1 MWQWLSQPYPYTNPF
16 ATGPDPDAQTRRLI
30 RNVIF
35 TLYTLGGVTMAS
47 TLVLPSA
54 PLGSDSARQTLLAII
69 VVMFAVALYTRFAPR
84 IPDRWYLVACYLS
97 LPIIA
102 VYITLFEDLRPA
114 AIFLMWPAMA
124 GAFFGQARECFGG
137 FVFGTLC
144 YAVALFGFTTES
156 FKWDWFTYVSTATG
170 VAMTLVFV
178 MKTRAIRLI
187 ARLDETARTDALTGV
202 LNRGA
207 FADELEQELQRARDT
222 ATPLAVISLDLDH
235 FKQVNDLYGHAG
247 GDDALRAVTQII
259 TRVVP
264 DDAVFARVGGEEFAV
279 LLPGRDFGLALPIAE
294 RVREAVERDTAGQE
308 PSLTVS
314 VGVAAFPSAGD
325 TPSALLLG
333 ADHALYAAKQ
343 TGRNRVVA
351 ADESEQ
357 RLLDLVDRHRT
368 IETDAGSQTA
378 LRLAERLELHRR
390 GEQRR
395 SERVAEVVVLIAE
408 EMRLEPEDIGRM
420 RLAGLVRDVGMLGVP
435 DEILAAG
442 HALTPEERELV
453 ERHVQ
458 IGIEV
463 LTACGLS
470 ELAAWVGAHHERPD
484 GLGYPHGLRGE
495 EIPLPA
501 RILAVAEAFTSL
513 TSGPGVPTAVAIGE
527 LLDCAGSQF
536 DERVVAA
543 LSDALLT
550 HDDVPAARLA
560 S

>member
-1 MWQWLSQPYPYTNPF
+1 MWRWLSKPYPYTNPF
-16 ATGPDPDAQTRRLI
+16 ATGPDADAQTRRLI

-35 TLYTLGGVTMAS
+35 TLYGLGGLTMAS
-47 TLVLPSA
+47 TFVLPSA
-54 PLGSDSARQTLLAII
+54 PLKSGAAHELLIAVIA
-69 VVMFAVALYTRFAPR
+69 VMFAVALYTRFAPS
-84 IPDRWYLVACYLS
+84 IPDRWYLIACYLS

-102 VYITLFEDLRPA
+102 VYIAIFEDLRPA

-137 FVFGTLC
+137 FVFGTIC
-144 YAVALFGFTTES
+144 YAVALFGFTDES
-156 FKWDWFTYVSTATG
+156 FKWDWLVYVSTATA

-202 LNRGA
+202 LNRRA
-207 FADELEQELQRARDT
+207 FAAELERELARARD
-222 ATPLAVISLDLDH
+222 AEAPLAVVSLDLDH
-235 FKQVNDLYGHAG
+235 FKQVNDLFGHAG
-247 GDDALRAVTQII
+247 GDQALRAVTQII
-259 TRVVP
+259 HDAMPP
-264 DDAVFARVGGEEFAV
+264 DAIFGRVGGEEFAV
-279 LLPGRDFGLALPIAE
+279 LLPGYDVTLALPAAE
-294 RVREAVERDTAGQE
+294 RIREAVERETAGGE

-314 VGVAAFPSAGD
+314 VGVAAYPSAGD

-351 ADESEQ
+351 ADESER
-357 RLLDLVDRHRT
+357 RLLDLVDRRRT
-368 IETDAGSQTA
+368 IETDPGSQTA

-390 GEQRR
+390 GERRR

-408 EMRLEPEDIGRM
+408 QLELPPDEVGRM
-420 RLAGLVRDVGMLGVP
+420 HLAGLVRDVGMLGVP

-463 LTACGLS
+463 LTACGLP
-470 ELAAWVGAHHERPD
+470 ELAVWVGAHHERPD
-484 GLGYPHGLRGE
+484 GQGYPRGLRGD

-513 TSGPGVPTAVAIGE
+513 TSGPGVPTAVAIDE
-527 LLDCAGSQF
+527 LRECAGSQF
-536 DERVVAA
+536 DERVVTA
-543 LSDALLT
+543 LADALLP
-550 HDDVPAARLA
+550 HDDRAATRLA